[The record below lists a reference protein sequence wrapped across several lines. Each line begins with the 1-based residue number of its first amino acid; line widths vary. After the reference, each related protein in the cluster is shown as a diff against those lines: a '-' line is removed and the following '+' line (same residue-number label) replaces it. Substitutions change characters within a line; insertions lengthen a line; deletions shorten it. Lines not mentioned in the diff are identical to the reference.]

1 MSRFLLER
9 LLLMPLIALGVIT
22 VLFIIFKS
30 VPGDEASMAAGAM
43 ANQVEIE
50 AMRQKLGLDRPLVEQ
65 FAGHVFGLFRGD
77 FGYSSTFR
85 GNPLWP
91 VIERIP
97 ATVLLMVS
105 SILLTIL
112 VGIPAG
118 VVAGAN
124 QGRWPDLLVSSV
136 VVTLLAVPNFWL
148 GLVLIAV
155 FSVELRWLPSFGLSG
170 PLALIIPTVALAAR
184 LIALV
189 ARLTRGLVIEEI
201 RKDYVRTARA
211 KGLGWRSI
219 LTKHVLRNV
228 LIPIV
233 TVIGLQAGYLLGGS
247 IVIERLCAWPGVGDL
262 MLTAVSVRDYPLI
275 QAVTLFFVFGF
286 LLINLGVEVLYRLVN
301 PRMRYA

>member
-1 MSRFLLER
+1 MPRFLLQR
-9 LLLMPLIALGVIT
+9 LAMMPLIALGVVT

-43 ANQVEIE
+43 ANQAEIE
-50 AMRQKLGLDRPLVEQ
+50 AMRTKLGLDRPLVEQ
-65 FAGHVFGLFRGD
+65 YLGHIFGLLRGD

-91 VIERIP
+91 ILERLP
-97 ATVLLMVS
+97 ATLLLAAS
-105 SILLTIL
+105 AIALTVL
-112 VGIPAG
+112 VGVPVG

-124 QGRWPDLLVSSV
+124 QGRWSDLALSGL

-148 GLVLIAV
+148 GLVLIAY
-155 FSVELRWLPSFGLSG
+155 FSVELRWLPSFGFAG

-211 KGLGWRSI
+211 KGLGWRTI
-219 LTKHVLRNV
+219 LRRHVLRNV

-247 IVIERLCAWPGVGDL
+247 IVIERLCAWPGIGDL
-262 MLTAVSVRDYPLI
+262 MLTGVSVRDYPLI
-275 QAVTLFFVFGF
+275 QGVTLFFVFGF

-301 PRMRYA
+301 PRLRYA

>member
-1 MSRFLLER
+1 MPRFLLER
-9 LLLMPLIALGVIT
+9 LAVMPLIALGVIT

-30 VPGDEASMAAGAM
+30 VPGDEASAAAGAM

-65 FAGHVFGLFRGD
+65 YLGHIVGLLRGD

-91 VIERIP
+91 VLERIP
-97 ATVLLMVS
+97 ATLLLMGS
-105 SILLTIL
+105 AITLTIL
-112 VGIPAG
+112 VGIPVG
-118 VVAGAN
+118 VIAGAN
-124 QGRWPDLLVSSV
+124 QGRWPDLLLSGLV
-136 VVTLLAVPNFWL
+136 VALLAVPNFWL

-155 FSVELRWLPSFGLSG
+155 FSVELRWLPSFGFTG
-170 PLALIIPTVALAAR
+170 PLALVIPTVALAAR

-189 ARLTRGLVIEEI
+189 ARLTRGLVIEEM

-211 KGLGWRSI
+211 KGLGRRVI
-219 LTKHVLRNV
+219 LQKHVLRNA

-262 MLTAVSVRDYPLI
+262 MLTGVSVRDYPLI
-275 QAVTLFFVFGF
+275 QSVTLFFVFGF
-286 LLINLGVEVLYRLVN
+286 LLINLAVEVIYRFVN
-301 PRMRYA
+301 PRLRYA